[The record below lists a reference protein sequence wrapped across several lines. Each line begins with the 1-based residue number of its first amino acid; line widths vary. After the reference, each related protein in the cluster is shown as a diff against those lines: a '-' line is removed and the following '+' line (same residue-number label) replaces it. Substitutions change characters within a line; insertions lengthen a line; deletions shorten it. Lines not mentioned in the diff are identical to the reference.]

1 MSKAIDVN
9 LLNKEIMKAL
19 ENYAD
24 DISSEVEE
32 TANIVGKEAVSEL
45 KQTSPKRCKRRI
57 LQRLDIKKRQAR

>member
-19 ENYAD
+19 ENYTD
-24 DISSEVEE
+24 DISNEVEE
-32 TANIVGKEAVSEL
+32 IANTVGKEAVAEL

-57 LQRLDIKKRQAR
+57 LQGLDIKKRQTR

>member
-24 DISSEVEE
+24 NISSEVEE
-32 TANIVGKEAVSEL
+32 TANIVGKEAVAEL

-57 LQRLDIKKRQAR
+57 LQRLDIKKRQTR

>member
-19 ENYAD
+19 ENYTD
-24 DISSEVEE
+24 DISNEVEE
-32 TANIVGKEAVSEL
+32 TANIVGKEAVAEL

-57 LQRLDIKKRQAR
+57 LQGLDIKKRQTR